1 MKSFKSIFLAY
12 VVAISFALIGCSTES
27 KQSATSALFNTKAEA
42 EAAAKNFNCTGAHK
56 MGDQWM
62 PCENH
67 KNHDQHKKHA
77 GHGPHHNH

>member
-1 MKSFKSIFLAY
+1 MKYHNKILLLIA
-12 VVAISFALIGCSTES
+12 AIMTFPLVGCSEKPT
-27 KQSATSALFNTKAEA
+27 QSQNPALFETRVEA

-67 KNHDQHKKHA
+67 KNHDQHKKHV